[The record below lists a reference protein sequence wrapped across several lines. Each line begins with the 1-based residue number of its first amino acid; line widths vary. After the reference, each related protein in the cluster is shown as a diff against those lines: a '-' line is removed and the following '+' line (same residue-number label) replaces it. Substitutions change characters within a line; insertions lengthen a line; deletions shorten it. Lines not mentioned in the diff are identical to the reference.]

1 MKKVAILL
9 IYLILSN
16 VSFSQNR
23 EFKPLNAEFAKEF
36 VRLIDSARTSIY
48 SVRSE
53 DAFIIESRSWVK
65 IKTPFANT
73 IDSLASLA
81 CFHNNRYFYSL
92 VANQPLTPIIIGHE
106 NKSELYDILYS
117 GSDTLL
123 NSFVDRCNY
132 YTDSLFTPYGE
143 CVWAGYTTS
152 PKYKN
157 LSSCELARE
166 AFNIFMKSKEGHRE
180 ILLYPLHTD
189 IGINLMIDSEQ
200 KRFYITV
207 VTGKKKA

>member
-9 IYLILSN
+9 VLL
-16 VSFSQNR
+16 VLAAKAFSQTR
-23 EFKPLNAEFAKEF
+23 EFKPINNEFAKEF
-36 VRLIDSARTSIY
+36 ARLVDSTRESLYTI
-48 SVRSE
+48 RSE
-53 DAFIIESRSWVK
+53 DLFNVESKSWVK
-65 IKTPFANT
+65 VKTPFANN

-81 CFHNNRYFYSL
+81 CFHNNRYFYKL

-106 NKSELYDILYS
+106 NKIELHDMKYS

-152 PKYKN
+152 PKYRN

-189 IGINLMIDSEQ
+189 FGINLMIDSEQ